1 MNPFGFIFRLKH
13 VLGWRFLLFLCASQL
28 CLKGAAYY
36 LSAEILLPL
45 LKNVFGIDAY
55 NFQLYVMLTMMPWS
69 LKPLMGLVSDTFLIG
84 GYHKRFWLLFSIGV
98 GLCGSSLVFL
108 GLSLHSPRLIV
119 FCFTAVQFQVAFYDL
134 MSEGAYSAQM
144 RLHPQTGSDLIVL
157 TQVFQHV
164 GGIFATCL
172 VGPLSDHSLFIPL
185 LVINVVMCSLPLLPS
200 LLNWIGEEKNPYG
213 IPHGQNLSL
222 CNRLGVHRVVY
233 EQLNPWM
240 IGVIAFTGV
249 AAPISATVSALGDAT
264 YGLALAIILTC
275 VSLLGAYHVFPTIV
289 FHVALYQVVSIVCAP
304 SLSGA
309 MDYFYT
315 ADEACNL
322 GGPHFSYA
330 YYQTYAGIVGTMCSL
345 AGSFLYKAL
354 LSKMRFRRVFI
365 LTAILNGLIGLSDLM
380 IVLRVNRKLGIP
392 DHVAYIV
399 GEAVFEPVFT
409 MLYYI
414 PCMAL
419 VSRSCVQGMEASTF
433 AFLAGTAN
441 FAFMISRLSGA
452 LIFQSA
458 GIKTQPPCNFDHL
471 WILILVCHCLSPLI
485 IRSVASVLIPDTH
498 QDATETITVPDMRI
512 QAWGF
517 EASDADLMLDADDLS
532 DLE

>member
-1 MNPFGFIFRLKH
+1 
-13 VLGWRFLLFLCASQL
+13 
-28 CLKGAAYY
+28 
-36 LSAEILLPL
+36 
-45 LKNVFGIDAY
+45 
-55 NFQLYVMLTMMPWS
+55 
-69 LKPLMGLVSDTFLIG
+69 
-84 GYHKRFWLLFSIGV
+84 
-98 GLCGSSLVFL
+98 
-108 GLSLHSPRLIV
+108 
-119 FCFTAVQFQVAFYDL
+119 
-134 MSEGAYSAQM
+134 
-144 RLHPQTGSDLIVL
+144 
-157 TQVFQHV
+157 
-164 GGIFATCL
+164 
-172 VGPLSDHSLFIPL
+172 
-185 LVINVVMCSLPLLPS
+185 
-200 LLNWIGEEKNPYG
+200 
-213 IPHGQNLSL
+213 
-222 CNRLGVHRVVY
+222 
-233 EQLNPWM
+233 
-240 IGVIAFTGV
+240 
-249 AAPISATVSALGDAT
+249 
-264 YGLALAIILTC
+264 
-275 VSLLGAYHVFPTIV
+275 
-289 FHVALYQVVSIVCAP
+289 
-304 SLSGA
+304 